1 MPCPVLSFFPS
12 SDRASAVRSAAF
24 ETSSK
29 LPVRGKPL
37 MCTTAFFKLNAVVDI
52 VLPCPVFH
60 GRTESEMRIGRRQSG
75 DAEDG
80 LQLIQLSCGRPHHS
94 SLSCPFRFCFF
105 RCGAFSSPAEQ
116 ASAPHAGTAPAQ
128 KTHMPRQAL
137 GDHGNCTGLCV
148 VHTGLCA
155 VYLPPQLAEW
165 QVWAQQTTIWQH
177 DVESFDGC
185 TRLHRHSGA
194 EARCVPRQP
203 KPANSSQTRE

>member
-1 MPCPVLSFFPS
+1 MMPCPVLSFFPS

-80 LQLIQLSCGRPHHS
+80 LQLIQLSRDRTQHS
-94 SLSCPFRFCFF
+94 SPFRFCFF

-116 ASAPHAGTAPAQ
+116 ASALTGRATPKSNHKPLTALADQRRRESQVHRCEEALSGTSRQ
-128 KTHMPRQAL
+128 KSASTRSLGFWASNSPR
-137 GDHGNCTGLCV
+137 G
-148 VHTGLCA
+148 
-155 VYLPPQLAEW
+155 
-165 QVWAQQTTIWQH
+165 
-177 DVESFDGC
+177 
-185 TRLHRHSGA
+185 
-194 EARCVPRQP
+194 
-203 KPANSSQTRE
+203 